1 MLGFSSW
8 YELTEDGL
16 EANAPEGKAAVQ
28 VRRADGLV
36 DYPSGKSAMVWY
48 GLVDDVAGVLREQ
61 FADELQEPGA
71 CGYGA
76 LEFRY
81 YTGDES
87 RQWIEKVSK
96 RFVQRF
102 GSPPVL
108 NGAGG

>member
-8 YELTEDGL
+8 YELTDENL
-16 EANAPEGKAAVQ
+16 EANAPGQKAAIQ

-48 GLVDDVAGVLREQ
+48 GIADDVAGVLRDQ
-61 FADELQEPGA
+61 FADELDQPGIRG
-71 CGYGA
+71 CGT

-81 YTGDES
+81 YAGPRPRE
-87 RQWIEKVSK
+87 RIEKVAK

-102 GSPPVL
+102 GSPPVF
-108 NGAGG
+108 NDAED